1 MCVCMYAQIIFCPS
15 LYSSLRVLL
24 CECGGLR
31 TPGRLLVLPST
42 MLAPTLTSGHQAY
55 KWVPLPDKSSLLLHD
70 ILLYVK
76 ISIYFFIAIFIV
88 KLCAEL
94 RRMSVTSAQ
103 SLGNIWKGNP
113 KYIRAGGWKVWLG
126 NAAIWTECGCCAQA
140 CTTAMPTCTRLF
152 SSTSYQKC
160 WKSS

>member
-1 MCVCMYAQIIFCPS
+1 MYVCTNNFLPT

-42 MLAPTLTSGHQAY
+42 MLAPTLTSGHQTY
-55 KWVPLPDKSSLLLHD
+55 KQVPLHDKSSLLLHD
-70 ILLYVK
+70 ILLYEVK
-76 ISIYFFIAIFIV
+76 ISIYFFVAICIV
-88 KLCAEL
+88 KLCADL
-94 RRMSVTSAQ
+94 SRMSITSAQ

-113 KYIRAGGWKVWLG
+113 KYIRAGRWKERLG
-126 NAAIWTECGCCAQA
+126 NAAIWTGCGCCTQE
-140 CTTAMPTCTRLF
+140 CTTAMPTCSRLS
-152 SSTSYQKC
+152 SSTFYQKC